1 MHARL
6 RLPVCRLGAG
16 DSSSYV
22 WMLSGTSDVNIDRQ
36 YSHVYSVVPTP
47 VEVPVTTIG
56 SPPAM
61 ANGIAVLKLLAE
73 HGVMVPD
80 DKLSLMAA
88 ALDDL
93 TAPGGAS
100 GTAASTL
107 ETIQEYCSPEGKAE
121 LEALRKDVSDVK
133 AMFGQ
138 QQAVMERLLST
149 QSFFPPASSS
159 AAAAAAPGAGAAA
172 GLDFLPADI
181 TNGNIAKSMPELE
194 EQAKGLLATGLPA
207 SGVSAGGLCD
217 LLQEQELGSG
227 VVGGDGGVSGVGAQ
241 HLAAGVRGVAG
252 SGAAAAGFSCSS
264 ACREGVMSQ
273 KAFYGV
279 EHFAGSGL
287 ERAGHVES
295 VLRVE
300 QGSGR
305 LIAEQSLGSLP
316 ARTSVCSDA
325 ELLRRLPNFV
335 CWEDAEQRWVAGFK
349 AAGYLQ
355 GSELVAYETV
365 FRPRM
370 RQAAAEYMTG
380 SSSMWLLFL
389 LYDRDVRLKVFNE
402 NSKLMFGSTQSVFSW
417 GTLDGVIDYRLLV
430 RHQYALEA
438 AKAAVSSKQPS
449 PAAPP
454 RQAPQLQMSGLKDV
468 LQQLLGQPQQPQRF
482 RRGTS
487 GGDTASLMR
496 EIEQL
501 LPAGVG
507 RNDVCLNFW
516 VHGSCHRPE
525 CKFASKGHCC
535 MLCGAANHGGSQ
547 CRKRG
552 GVF

>member
-1 MHARL
+1 
-6 RLPVCRLGAG
+6 
-16 DSSSYV
+16 
-22 WMLSGTSDVNIDRQ
+22 
-36 YSHVYSVVPTP
+36 
-47 VEVPVTTIG
+47 
-56 SPPAM
+56 M
-61 ANGIAVLKLLAE
+61 ANGVAVLKLLAE
-73 HGVMVPD
+73 HGIMVPD
-80 DKLSLMAA
+80 DNLEAVAA
-88 ALDDL
+88 ALDGL
-93 TAPGGAS
+93 TLAARNVQDAAAAAAGPMHDSNS
-100 GTAASTL
+100 G
-107 ETIQEYCSPEGKAE
+107 QEGKAE
-121 LEALRKDVSDVK
+121 LETLRMDVSDMK
-133 AMFGQ
+133 ALVGQ
-138 QQAVMERLLST
+138 QQTMIGRQQAAMERLLCA
-149 QSFFPPASSS
+149 QPFFPGRRRSRRR
-159 AAAAAAPGAGAAA
+159 AAAPGAGAAA
-172 GLDFLPADI
+172 GLDFLPTDT
-181 TNGNIAKSMPELE
+181 TNGNIAKSMPEIE

-217 LLQEQELGSG
+217 LLQEPELGAG
-227 VVGGDGGVSGVGAQ
+227 VACGDGGVSGVGVQ
-241 HLAAGVRGVAG
+241 HLAAGVRGAAG
-252 SGAAAAGFSCSS
+252 SSAAAAFSCSS
-264 ACREGVMSQ
+264 ACREGVRSQ
-273 KAFYGV
+273 KVFYGV

-325 ELLRRLPNFV
+325 ELLRKLPNFV
-335 CWEDAEQRWVAGFK
+335 CWEDAEQRWVTGFK

-370 RQAAAEYMTG
+370 RQAAAEYMMG

-430 RHQYALEA
+430 KHQYALEA

-454 RQAPQLQMSGLKDV
+454 RQVPQLQMSGLKDM

-482 RRGTS
+482 RRGASS
-487 GGDTASLMR
+487 GGTAGLMQ
-496 EIEQL
+496 EIEPL

-507 RNDVCLNFW
+507 RNDVCLNYW
-516 VHGSCHRPE
+516 QHGSCNRPE

-547 CRKRG
+547 CRRRG
-552 GVF
+552 GAF

>member
-1 MHARL
+1 MHA

-22 WMLSGTSDVNIDRQ
+22 WMLSGTSDFDIERH
-36 YSHVYSVVPTP
+36 YSYVYSVVPTP
-47 VEVPVTTIG
+47 VEVPVTTIA
-56 SPPAM
+56 SPLAM
-61 ANGIAVLKLLAE
+61 AKGIAVLELFAE

-88 ALDDL
+88 ALDEL

-100 GTAASTL
+100 GAAAPTL
-107 ETIQEYCSPEGKAE
+107 ETMQEYSCSPEGQAE
-121 LEALRKDVSDVK
+121 LEILRKEMSDIKVLV
-133 AMFGQ
+133 GRQ
-138 QQAVMERLLST
+138 HAVMERLLST

-172 GLDFLPADI
+172 GLDFLPTDT
-181 TNGNIAKSMPELE
+181 TNGNIAKSMPEIE

-217 LLQEQELGSG
+217 LLQEHELGAG
-227 VVGGDGGVSGVGAQ
+227 VVCGDGGVSGVGVQ

-252 SGAAAAGFSCSS
+252 SGAAAAFSCSS
-264 ACREGVMSQ
+264 ACRDGVRSQ

-305 LIAEQSLGSLP
+305 LIAEQLLGSLP

-325 ELLRRLPNFV
+325 ELLRKLPNFV
-335 CWEDAEQRWVAGFK
+335 CWEDAEQRWVTSFK

-402 NSKLMFGSTQSVFSW
+402 NSKLIFGSTQSVFSW

-454 RQAPQLQMSGLKDV
+454 RQAPQLQMSGIKDM

-482 RRGTS
+482 RRGASS
-487 GGDTASLMR
+487 GGTAGLMQ

-516 VHGSCHRPE
+516 LHGSCNRPE

-547 CRKRG
+547 CRRRG
-552 GVF
+552 GAF

>member
-1 MHARL
+1 M
-6 RLPVCRLGAG
+6 VSSVGAAAPDAPPG
-16 DSSSYV
+16 AVSSSKAAAINDS
-22 WMLSGTSDVNIDRQ
+22 L
-36 YSHVYSVVPTP
+36 
-47 VEVPVTTIG
+47 E
-56 SPPAM
+56 
-61 ANGIAVLKLLAE
+61 AV
-73 HGVMVPD
+73 
-80 DKLSLMAA
+80 AA
-88 ALDDL
+88 ALDGLNLAAVAKD
-93 TAPGGAS
+93 AAAAAAGPMHDSNS
-100 GTAASTL
+100 G
-107 ETIQEYCSPEGKAE
+107 QEGKAE
-121 LEALRKDVSDVK
+121 LDALRKDVSDMK
-133 AMFGQ
+133 ALFGQ
-138 QQAVMERLLST
+138 QQAIIGRQQAAMERLLSA

-172 GLDFLPADI
+172 GLDFPPTDT
-181 TNGNIAKSMPELE
+181 TNGNIAKSMPEIE

-217 LLQEQELGSG
+217 LLREHELGAG
-227 VVGGDGGVSGVGAQ
+227 VVCGDGGVSGVGVQ

-252 SGAAAAGFSCSS
+252 SGAAAAFSCSS
-264 ACREGVMSQ
+264 ACRDGVRSQ

-325 ELLRRLPNFV
+325 ELLRKLPNFV
-335 CWEDAEQRWVAGFK
+335 CWEDAEQRWVTSFK

-430 RHQYALEA
+430 KHQYALEA

-449 PAAPP
+449 PAAAA
-454 RQAPQLQMSGLKDV
+454 RQAPQLQMSGIKDM

-482 RRGTS
+482 RRGASS
-487 GGDTASLMR
+487 GGTAGLMQ

-516 VHGSCHRPE
+516 LHGSCNRPE

-547 CRKRG
+547 CRRRG
-552 GVF
+552 GAF

>member
-1 MHARL
+1 
-6 RLPVCRLGAG
+6 
-16 DSSSYV
+16 
-22 WMLSGTSDVNIDRQ
+22 
-36 YSHVYSVVPTP
+36 
-47 VEVPVTTIG
+47 
-56 SPPAM
+56 M
-61 ANGIAVLKLLAE
+61 ANGIAVLKLFAE

-80 DKLSLMAA
+80 DKLSLMAT
-88 ALDDL
+88 ALDEL

-100 GTAASTL
+100 GAAAPTL
-107 ETIQEYCSPEGKAE
+107 ETMQEYSCSPEGQAE
-121 LEALRKDVSDVK
+121 LELLRKEISDIKVLVGQQQAVFGQQQ
-133 AMFGQ
+133 AMFGR

-159 AAAAAAPGAGAAA
+159 AAAAAAPGAEAAT
-172 GLDFLPADI
+172 GPDFLPTDT
-181 TNGNIAKSMPELE
+181 TNGNIAKSMPEIE

-217 LLQEQELGSG
+217 LLQGHELGAG
-227 VVGGDGGVSGVGAQ
+227 VVCGDGGVSGVGVQ
-241 HLAAGVRGVAG
+241 HLAAGGRGVAD
-252 SGAAAAGFSCSS
+252 SGAAAAFACSS
-264 ACREGVMSQ
+264 ACRDGVRSQ

-316 ARTSVCSDA
+316 ARTSVCSEA
-325 ELLRRLPNFV
+325 ELLRKLPNLV
-335 CWEDAEQRWVAGFK
+335 CWEDAEQRWVTSFK

-380 SSSMWLLFL
+380 SSSTWLLFL

-454 RQAPQLQMSGLKDV
+454 RQAPQLQM
-468 LQQLLGQPQQPQRF
+468 
-482 RRGTS
+482 
-487 GGDTASLMR
+487 
-496 EIEQL
+496 
-501 LPAGVG
+501 
-507 RNDVCLNFW
+507 
-516 VHGSCHRPE
+516 PE

-547 CRKRG
+547 CRRRG
-552 GVF
+552 GAF

>member
-1 MHARL
+1 
-6 RLPVCRLGAG
+6 
-16 DSSSYV
+16 
-22 WMLSGTSDVNIDRQ
+22 
-36 YSHVYSVVPTP
+36 
-47 VEVPVTTIG
+47 
-56 SPPAM
+56 M
-61 ANGIAVLKLLAE
+61 ANGIAVLKLFAE

-88 ALDDL
+88 ALDEL

-100 GTAASTL
+100 GAAAPTL
-107 ETIQEYCSPEGKAE
+107 ETMQYSCSPEGQAE
-121 LEALRKDVSDVK
+121 LEILRKEMSDQGIGWAAAGHVW
-133 AMFGQ
+133 AAAGSHGAA
-138 QQAVMERLLST
+138 AVHAVL
-149 QSFFPPASSS
+149 FPPASSS

-172 GLDFLPADI
+172 GLDFLPTDT
-181 TNGNIAKSMPELE
+181 TNGNIAKSMPEID

-207 SGVSAGGLCD
+207 SGISAGGLCD
-217 LLQEQELGSG
+217 LLQEHELGAG
-227 VVGGDGGVSGVGAQ
+227 VVCGDGGVSGVGVQ

-252 SGAAAAGFSCSS
+252 SGAAAAFSCSS
-264 ACREGVMSQ
+264 ACRDGVRNQ

-279 EHFAGSGL
+279 EHFAGSAL

-305 LIAEQSLGSLP
+305 LIAEQLLGSLP

-325 ELLRRLPNFV
+325 ELLRKLPNFV
-335 CWEDAEQRWVAGFK
+335 CWEDAEQRWVTSFK

-402 NSKLMFGSTQSVFSW
+402 NSKLIFGSTQSVFSW

-454 RQAPQLQMSGLKDV
+454 RQAPQLQM
-468 LQQLLGQPQQPQRF
+468 
-482 RRGTS
+482 
-487 GGDTASLMR
+487 
-496 EIEQL
+496 
-501 LPAGVG
+501 
-507 RNDVCLNFW
+507 
-516 VHGSCHRPE
+516 PE

-547 CRKRG
+547 CRRRG
-552 GVF
+552 GAF